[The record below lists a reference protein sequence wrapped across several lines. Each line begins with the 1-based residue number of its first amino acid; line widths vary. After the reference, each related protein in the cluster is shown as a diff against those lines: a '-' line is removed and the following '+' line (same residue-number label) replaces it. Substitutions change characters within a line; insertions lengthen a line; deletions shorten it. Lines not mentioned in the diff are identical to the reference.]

1 MIQLPVPCFSL
12 DRMDDVKIHFL
23 FWLVGTATSFA
34 FRLLELETTLQSEM
48 PSTSLTTDLLTV
60 LSVHSVS
67 RGGHVHTIS
76 ASPPVISFYS
86 RG

>member
-1 MIQLPVPCFSL
+1 M
-12 DRMDDVKIHFL
+12 KINFL

-34 FRLLELETTLQSEM
+34 FRLLEPETTLQSEM
-48 PSTSLTTDLLTV
+48 SSTSLTTDLPTV
-60 LSVHSVS
+60 LSVHSV

-76 ASPPVISFYS
+76 ASPPVISFYT